1 VIEVEYSGLPASGT
15 TMRLRV
21 PGTGSVLPVRVE
33 KADDRGITV
42 STEPGYDRAFAPG
55 RDVEVEWSEG
65 GAVNVLRG
73 TVAAAVTEGRRPRI
87 AVRVTQPAER
97 VQRRE
102 HVRVRVAVPFT
113 AWTADSS
120 SRGSKGTTID
130 LSGSGMLATG
140 DLELWPDLEVEIALE
155 LPGQEPVDIV
165 AIVARL
171 VKPNAVGF
179 RYTAILPG
187 DRDRLIRF
195 LFKLQQEQL
204 AARGGVRPQ

>member
-1 VIEVEYSGLPASGT
+1 MIDVEYSELPAAGT

-21 PGTGSVLPVRVE
+21 PGTGSVLAGRVE
-33 KADDRGITV
+33 KADERGITV
-42 STEPGYDRAFAPG
+42 SSDPGYDRAFAPG
-55 RDVEVEWSEG
+55 REVEVEWSEG

-73 TVAAAVTEGRRPRI
+73 TVAAAVTEGRRPRL

-102 HVRVRVAVPFT
+102 HVRVRAAVPFT
-113 AWTADSS
+113 AWTAD
-120 SRGSKGTTID
+120 GSPKGTKGTTID
-130 LSGSGMLATG
+130 ISGSGLLATG
-140 DLELWPDLEVEIALE
+140 NLELWPDLEVELALE

-165 AIVARL
+165 AVVARL

-179 RYTAILPG
+179 RYIDILPG

-204 AARGGVRPQ
+204 AARGGARV